1 MPNAAASRLILEP
14 FSEQAVT
21 TASREALQEIGG
33 HVTCALVFCSAD
45 YRADLADFVE
55 LIQLHAHAPLV
66 VGCSASG
73 LLGTEHEAEGARGFS
88 LLLLH
93 LPETRVQVISFDA
106 ARLES
111 LASPAAW
118 HEFTGSPASE
128 PGGWI
133 VLADP
138 FSLPV
143 EQWLERWNAAYPNLP
158 SLGGLASGGRTGDDV
173 FVFRDGHLQEGAVA
187 LGLFGGVRLHP
198 VISQGCRPI
207 GEPFTITGADDNLV
221 TSLGSRPAFER
232 LVETVNALPAQ
243 EQMIAA
249 RGNLFAGLAMSEYIE
264 EFKTGDFLI
273 RNLFGADEA
282 TGALALGA
290 HPRIGQTLQFQL
302 RDRTSATEE
311 LHRLLADRKQEGIT
325 PFASLVFSC
334 TGRGKGLFGRSYHD
348 AGAIA
353 EHFGPR
359 PSAGFFGN
367 GEIGPVGGRTFI
379 HGYTA
384 SIALLANA

>member
-1 MPNAAASRLILEP
+1 MKQACPRRRSARIPGLSAKIRKQSTPGGRLQPILVLMPNAAASRLVLEP
-14 FSEQAVT
+14 FSEKAVT

-55 LIQLHAHAPLV
+55 LIQFHAHAPLV
-66 VGCSASG
+66 VGCSGSG
-73 LLGTEHEAEGARGFS
+73 LLGTEYEAEGGSGFS

-93 LPETRVQVISFDA
+93 LPETRVQAISFDA

-143 EQWLERWNAAYPNLP
+143 EQWLERWNAAYPNLT
-158 SLGGLASGGRTGDDV
+158 SVGGLASGGRTGDDV

-232 LVETVNALPAQ
+232 LVETVECPAR
-243 EQMIAA
+243 A
-249 RGNLFAGLAMSEYIE
+249 R
-264 EFKTGDFLI
+264 TGDRRPGQSL
-273 RNLFGADEA
+273 RWAGHVRVHRGVQDGRLS
-282 TGALALGA
+282 
-290 HPRIGQTLQFQL
+290 HPQPL
-302 RDRTSATEE
+302 RR
-311 LHRLLADRKQEGIT
+311 
-325 PFASLVFSC
+325 
-334 TGRGKGLFGRSYHD
+334 
-348 AGAIA
+348 
-353 EHFGPR
+353 
-359 PSAGFFGN
+359 
-367 GEIGPVGGRTFI
+367 
-379 HGYTA
+379 
-384 SIALLANA
+384 